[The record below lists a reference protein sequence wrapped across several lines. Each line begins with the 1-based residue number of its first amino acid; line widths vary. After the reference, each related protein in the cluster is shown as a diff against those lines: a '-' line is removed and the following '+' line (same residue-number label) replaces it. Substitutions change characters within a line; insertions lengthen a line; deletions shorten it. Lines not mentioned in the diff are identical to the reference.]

1 MIIFYD
7 NNYPILVLEITSF
20 LEIDYKTIKKNI
32 EYILNDSKKKQQYI
46 NLYIDLYDL
55 QDYSMTYIKE
65 IIEYITYLNKKDLK
79 YINKIKIF
87 VNENNNI
94 IFLKTI
100 EYINNG
106 VSDIKIN
113 VEKIS
118 KKKNWK

>member
-55 QDYSMTYIKE
+55 ENYSLLYIGNIIQYITNIKE
-65 IIEYITYLNKKDLK
+65 EDYKFLNRINLF
-79 YINKIKIF
+79 INK
-87 VNENNNI
+87 NYNI
-94 IFLKTI
+94 ILFNMLQC
-100 EYINNG
+100 INMGNIP
-106 VSDIKIN
+106 VNVIKLS
-113 VEKIS
+113 EK
-118 KKKNWK
+118 KYWK